1 MGALKSLV
9 VGLGVL
15 IVIAT
20 GALTWGLYRT
30 ATNPETR
37 IFTETPSDGT
47 TAAAAAG
54 APATPFGDIRVP
66 LPAGCSIAEMRP
78 QGARLYLRIGPTG
91 ACERVIVI
99 DTATGTVLGTVR
111 GTP

>member
-1 MGALKSLV
+1 
-9 VGLGVL
+9 
-15 IVIAT
+15 
-20 GALTWGLYRT
+20 
-30 ATNPETR
+30 
-37 IFTETPSDGT
+37 
-47 TAAAAAG
+47 
-54 APATPFGDIRVP
+54 
-66 LPAGCSIAEMRP
+66 MRP